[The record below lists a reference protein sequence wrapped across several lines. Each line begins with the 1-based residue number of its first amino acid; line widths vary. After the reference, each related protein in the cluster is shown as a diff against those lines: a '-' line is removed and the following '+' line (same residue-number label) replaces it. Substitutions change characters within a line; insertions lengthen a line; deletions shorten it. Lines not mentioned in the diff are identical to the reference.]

1 MRYEISPLFFKLYTI
16 HYSLFTLLNPLG
28 SEATDLGPHRVA
40 NADRPVR

>member
-1 MRYEISPLFFKLYTI
+1 MRYLLYSLSFKLYTI

-28 SEATDLGPHRVA
+28 SEATDLGPYREA